1 MYILRKIDVVFCFD
15 IKFIYTVHLEK
26 IYRLKNKKKNKM

>member
-1 MYILRKIDVVFCFD
+1 MWYSVS